1 MQGTVKEYDQATR
14 SGSLLTDDREEIAI
28 DARSASTEAYRSLRA
43 GQRVRFE
50 VTEEGGLRTARD
62 LRVVTF
68 EA

>member
-1 MQGTVKEYDQATR
+1 MQGTVKEYDQATG

-28 DARSASTEAYRSLRA
+28 DARSASAEAYQSLRA
-43 GQRVRFE
+43 GQRMRFD
-50 VTEEGGLRTARD
+50 VTEEGGRRIARD